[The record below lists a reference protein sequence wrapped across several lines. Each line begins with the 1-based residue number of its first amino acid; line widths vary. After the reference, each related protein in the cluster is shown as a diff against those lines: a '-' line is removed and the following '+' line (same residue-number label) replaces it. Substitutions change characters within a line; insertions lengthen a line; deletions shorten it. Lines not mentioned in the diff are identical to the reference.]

1 MKKTIA
7 IALAFV
13 MVFAIAATAFAGIG
27 FGAVTTPKGP
37 DVKVAVTLY
46 DIGEDDAG
54 NPMLVKHPSTKGIL
68 AGYTMAAKITVTIPA
83 KYNPVDDQ
91 LKVTVTNVLDDDIG
105 VDGNDL
111 PATTLATAPVLPEFN
126 DGASVYDAFTKDPDG
141 KAQILDFFI
150 TLTAKETKDVKVTAV
165 YSKAG
170 LGDDIHREGLTITRG
185 GKDYVVIHDGRDVH
199 TETSAITSLA
209 AIAGVF
215 TVVTADRLHLVA
227 FTTEENDGDNNYPV
241 NGVLYLDMDEDNKYA
256 GLYTVAI
263 MDGVVAFQHM
273 GTASWLYPA
282 DDGYAGL
289 KKGFDGIMNALGFS
303 MTSGKFGVLN
313 DAGFEAMAGSASAVK
328 ASGTF
333 YAYTQTLTVP
343 GTTKVPDT

>member
-68 AGYTMAAKITVTIPA
+68 AGYTMAAKISVTIPA

-111 PATTLATAPVLPEFN
+111 PATTLATAPVLPAFN
-126 DGASVYDAFTKDPDG
+126 DGASVFAGFKKED
-141 KAQILDFFI
+141 KATTYDFFI
-150 TLTAKETKDVKVTAV
+150 TL
-165 YSKAG
+165 
-170 LGDDIHREGLTITRG
+170 
-185 GKDYVVIHDGRDVH
+185 
-199 TETSAITSLA
+199 
-209 AIAGVF
+209 IA
-215 TVVTADRLHLVA
+215 
-227 FTTEENDGDNNYPV
+227 E
-241 NGVLYLDMDEDNKYA
+241 
-256 GLYTVAI
+256 
-263 MDGVVAFQHM
+263 
-273 GTASWLYPA
+273 
-282 DDGYAGL
+282 
-289 KKGFDGIMNALGFS
+289 
-303 MTSGKFGVLN
+303 
-313 DAGFEAMAGSASAVK
+313 
-328 ASGTF
+328 
-333 YAYTQTLTVP
+333 
-343 GTTKVPDT
+343 